1 LKAPGQHCF
10 VYMATVQWC
19 IGTVSLMSFRDGE
32 LKYVRE
38 IARQLGKGSLEA
50 GFALIFISEGGKVK
64 TKSG

>member
-1 LKAPGQHCF
+1 
-10 VYMATVQWC
+10 MATVQWC